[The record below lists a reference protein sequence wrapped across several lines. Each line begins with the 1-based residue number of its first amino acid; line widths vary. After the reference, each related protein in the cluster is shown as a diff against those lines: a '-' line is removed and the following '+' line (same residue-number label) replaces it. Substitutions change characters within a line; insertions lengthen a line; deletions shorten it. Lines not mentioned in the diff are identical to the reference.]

1 MGSTEMNSIIIDT
14 HVFLWLME
22 GSSELQP
29 LEIELINKIVNN
41 GQVIVASISIWEI
54 AMLQKLGKITLS
66 TPIKDWVEQSL
77 NQKGIVIVT
86 FDAAIL
92 IESVF
97 LPGNFHKDP
106 ADRMIVATSRIKK
119 VPLLTRDQRILDYS
133 KDGHLQV
140 VEL

>member
-29 LEIELINKIVNN
+29 SEIELINKIVNN
-41 GQVIVASISIWEI
+41 GQVLVASISIWEI

-77 NQKGIVIVT
+77 NQTGIVIVT
-86 FDAAIL
+86 FDVAIL

-119 VPLLTRDQRILDYS
+119 VPLLTRDRRILDYS

>member
-1 MGSTEMNSIIIDT
+1 MNSIIIDT

>member
-29 LEIELINKIVNN
+29 SEIELINKIVNK
-41 GQVIVASISIWEI
+41 GQVLVASISIWEI

-66 TPIKDWVEQSL
+66 TPIKNWVEQSL
-77 NQKGIVIVT
+77 NQKSIVVVT

-119 VPLLTRDQRILDYS
+119 VPLLTRDRRILDYS

>member
-22 GSSELQP
+22 GSPELQP
-29 LEIELINKIVNN
+29 SEIELINKVVNN
-41 GQVIVASISIWEI
+41 GQVLVASISIWEI

-66 TPIKDWVEQSL
+66 MPIKDWVEESL

-86 FDAAIL
+86 FDVAIL

-106 ADRMIVATSRIKK
+106 ADRMIAATSRIKK

>member
-22 GSSELQP
+22 GSFELQP

-41 GQVIVASISIWEI
+41 GQVLVASISIWEI

-86 FDAAIL
+86 FDVAIL